1 MTGGDAGPQRP
12 RVRLSRAQW
21 VRLVIVGILVLFAT
35 ARVVPDCVRVFMPL
49 GVFGYVTDT
58 KGVVAQVATM
68 VPRGSDRIEVGDLIR
83 IDRIKPFDR
92 KPGFVGLGYSYDNKV
107 RYVPIERAGRERI
120 LHLIARNESLAN
132 RLLVVL
138 RVAIYLVV
146 VAFGAILVIVKPN
159 LGTAAIFIY
168 VIGGE
173 FPTTYLDLVI
183 PNPWRQIPEWISAT
197 LTGAARPA
205 LLVFAASLGW
215 NVPSFRVRFAWIGAA
230 LAFGLGTLHAYA
242 FEKLVYL
249 GQPAAA
255 ASDLYATLSTVFT
268 IATTIVFIVALAR
281 SRGRAR
287 QRIGWIVVSFAF
299 AGVARLVSD
308 AFYPAHLTPQIN
320 AILLTL
326 AVLPIVVVWIGVV
339 RDRLFNVDF
348 VVSRALVYVALTA
361 GVIGA
366 ITIIEEVGTLV
377 FFYNSDLSYAV
388 LIGLSVAIGA
398 FTTRLREP
406 IETFVD
412 RFIFRDRR
420 AQRKS
425 LEAIARNVIDA
436 RSTAEVDDALLER
449 TVNALE
455 LTFAGIY
462 RHEADGTFAFDRGIR
477 FPHDIAITIGASDP
491 LVAAIAQTRS
501 PLALDGRTAAH
512 NGRALSDDRVAFAA
526 PLFIEREI
534 GAIVVYGRNV
544 GGLDLD
550 PDERELVVEII
561 AHASIALG
569 ALELARLRAAVAQTP
584 TAVAST

>member
-1 MTGGDAGPQRP
+1 MTGGDTGPQGP
-12 RVRLSRAQW
+12 RVRLAREQW
-21 VRLVIVGILVLFAT
+21 VRLVIVGALVLFAT
-35 ARVVPDCVRVFMPL
+35 ARVAPDCVRVFLPL

-58 KGVVAQVATM
+58 KGVVARAATS
-68 VPRGSDRIEVGDLIR
+68 VPRGSDRIEAGDLIR

-107 RYVPIERAGRERI
+107 RYVPIERAGHERI
-120 LHLIARNESLAN
+120 LHLIAQDESLAN

-159 LGTAAIFIY
+159 LGTAAIFVY
-168 VIGGE
+168 VLGGE

-183 PNPWRQIPEWISAT
+183 PGPWRQIPEWIAAT

-205 LLVFAASLGW
+205 LLVFAATLGW
-215 NVPSFRVRFAWIGAA
+215 NVPRLRVRFAWVGAA
-230 LAFGLGTLHAYA
+230 LALGLGTLHAYA
-242 FEKLVYL
+242 FDALVYL
-249 GQPAAA
+249 GQPAVV
-255 ASDLYATLSTVFT
+255 ASDLYTALSTGFT
-268 IATTIVFIVALAR
+268 IATTIVFLVAFAR

-299 AGVARLVSD
+299 AGIARLLSD
-308 AFYPAHLTPQIN
+308 AFYPARLTPQLN
-320 AILLTL
+320 AILLTI
-326 AVLPIVVVWIGVV
+326 AVLPIIVVWIGVV

-366 ITIIEEVGTLV
+366 ITIIEEVGTLI
-377 FFYNSDLSYAV
+377 FFYNSDLSYGI

-398 FTTRLREP
+398 FTSRLRAP
-406 IETFVD
+406 IETFID
-412 RFIFRDRR
+412 RFIFHDRR

-425 LEAIARNVIDA
+425 LEAIARSVIDA
-436 RSTAEVDDALLER
+436 SSTGEVDAALLEQ
-449 TVNALE
+449 TLEALE

-462 RHEADGTFAFDRGIR
+462 RRGADGSFSFDRGIH
-477 FPHDIAITIGASDP
+477 FPRDIAVTIGASDP

-501 PLALDGRTAAH
+501 SLAIDGRTAAH
-512 NGRALSDDRVAFAA
+512 YGRALSDDRVAFLA

-534 GAIVVYGRNV
+534 GAIVIYGRNV

-550 PDERELVVEII
+550 PDERELVAEII

-569 ALELARLRAAVAQTP
+569 AIELARLRAMVART
-584 TAVAST
+584 TAGVVSM

>member
-1 MTGGDAGPQRP
+1 MTEGDAGPP

-21 VRLVIVGILVLFAT
+21 LRLVIVGVLVLFAIG
-35 ARVVPDCVRVFMPL
+35 RVAPDCVRVFFPL
-49 GVFGYVTDT
+49 GDFGYVTDT
-58 KGVVAQVATM
+58 KGVVARVSGTS
-68 VPRGSDRIEVGDLIR
+68 PRGSDRIESGDRIR

-92 KPGFVGLGYSYDNKV
+92 KPGFVGLGYSYDNRV
-107 RYVPIERAGRERI
+107 RYVPIERAGHERI
-120 LHLIARNESLAN
+120 LHLIARDESLAN
-132 RLLVVL
+132 RLLVLL
-138 RVAIYLVV
+138 RIAIYIVV
-146 VAFGAILVIVKPN
+146 VAFGALLVIVKPN
-159 LGTAAIFIY
+159 LGTAAIFIF
-168 VIGGE
+168 VLGGE

-183 PNPWRQIPEWISAT
+183 PNPWRQIPEWIAAT

-205 LLVFAASLGW
+205 LLVFAASLAW
-215 NVPSFRVRFAWIGAA
+215 NVPSLRVRVAWIGAGLA
-230 LAFGLGTLHAYA
+230 LGLGTLHAYA
-242 FEKLVYL
+242 FERLVYL
-249 GQPAAA
+249 GQPAGV

-268 IATTIVFIVALAR
+268 LATTIVFIIALAR
-281 SRGRAR
+281 ARGRAR
-287 QRIGWIVVSFAF
+287 ARIGWIVVSFAF
-299 AGVARLVSD
+299 AGVARLISD
-308 AFYPAHLTPQIN
+308 AFFPAHLSPQLN

-398 FTTRLREP
+398 FTSRLRAP
-406 IETFVD
+406 IERFVD

-420 AQRKS
+420 SQRKS

-436 RSTAEVDDALLER
+436 GSTDEVDDALLER
-449 TVNALE
+449 TVTALE
-455 LTFAGIY
+455 LAFAGIY
-462 RHEADGTFAFDRGIR
+462 RRTPEGAFAFDRGIR
-477 FPHDIAITIGASDP
+477 FPRDIAMTIGASDP

-501 PLALDGRTAAH
+501 ALALDGRTAAH
-512 NGRALSDDRVAFAA
+512 NGRTLSDDRVAFAA

-534 GAIVVYGRNV
+534 GAIIVYGRNV

-569 ALELARLRAAVAQTP
+569 ALELARLRAMVAKTM
-584 TAVAST
+584 VAATSP

>member
-1 MTGGDAGPQRP
+1 MTEGDAGPP

-21 VRLVIVGILVLFAT
+21 LRLVIVGVLVLFAIG
-35 ARVVPDCVRVFMPL
+35 RVAPDCVRVFFPL
-49 GVFGYVTDT
+49 GDFGYVTDT
-58 KGVVAQVATM
+58 KGVVARVSGTS
-68 VPRGSDRIEVGDLIR
+68 PRGSDRIESGDRIR

-92 KPGFVGLGYSYDNKV
+92 KPGFVGLGYSYDNRV
-107 RYVPIERAGRERI
+107 RYVPIERAGHERI
-120 LHLIARNESLAN
+120 LHLIARDESLAN
-132 RLLVVL
+132 RLLVLL
-138 RVAIYLVV
+138 RIAIYIVV
-146 VAFGAILVIVKPN
+146 VAFGALLVIVKPN
-159 LGTAAIFIY
+159 LGTAAIFIF
-168 VIGGE
+168 VLGGE

-183 PNPWRQIPEWISAT
+183 PNPWRQIPEWIAAT

-205 LLVFAASLGW
+205 LLVFAASLAW
-215 NVPSFRVRFAWIGAA
+215 NVPSLRVRVAWIGAGLA
-230 LAFGLGTLHAYA
+230 LGLGTLHAYA
-242 FEKLVYL
+242 FERLVYL
-249 GQPAAA
+249 GQPAGV

-268 IATTIVFIVALAR
+268 LATTIVFIIALAR
-281 SRGRAR
+281 ARGRAR
-287 QRIGWIVVSFAF
+287 ARIGWIVVSFAF
-299 AGVARLVSD
+299 AGVARLISD
-308 AFYPAHLTPQIN
+308 AFFPAHLSPQLN

-398 FTTRLREP
+398 FTSRLRAP
-406 IETFVD
+406 IERFVD

-420 AQRKS
+420 SQRKS

-436 RSTAEVDDALLER
+436 GSTDEVDDALLER
-449 TVNALE
+449 TVTALE
-455 LTFAGIY
+455 LAFAGIY
-462 RHEADGTFAFDRGIR
+462 RRTPDGAFAFDRGIR
-477 FPHDIAITIGASDP
+477 FPRDIAMTIGASDP

-501 PLALDGRTAAH
+501 ALALDGRTAAH
-512 NGRALSDDRVAFAA
+512 NGRTLSDDRVAFAA

-534 GAIVVYGRNV
+534 GAIIVYGRNV

-569 ALELARLRAAVAQTP
+569 ALELARLRAMVAKTM
-584 TAVAST
+584 VAATSP